1 MDFELL
7 LLRVLKTFIGLLGLI
22 LSYLSI
28 KAYNKSKAKNMLFL
42 GIGFGIITAGSL
54 IAGLSFEYL
63 GFTLRQV
70 NIVESLMILVGFI
83 TILYSIYGT
92 DWGSN
97 FPYSSIV
104 KSLTSFKIYGSF
116 WAISNARS

>member
-104 KSLTSFKIYGSF
+104 KSLPSVKIYGSF
-116 WAISNARS
+116 CAISNARS